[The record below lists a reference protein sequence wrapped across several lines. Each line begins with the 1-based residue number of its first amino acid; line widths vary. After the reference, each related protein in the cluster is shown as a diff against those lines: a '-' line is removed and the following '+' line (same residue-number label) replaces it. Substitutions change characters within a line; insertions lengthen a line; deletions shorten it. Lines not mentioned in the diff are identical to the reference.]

1 MSESRA
7 ARLDRLRVAVASA
20 AWVLSLAPATVLA
33 QSGEGPVGRADIQAP
48 VVPVHEEPHH
58 RQVFQYG
65 TTRIL
70 DLQVP
75 PGDISWF
82 HTHEWPVLYMTL
94 GTSAVRTQNL
104 GSDWSGGGA
113 RAANAQ
119 AGGQPRPA
127 QPPPE
132 RRTPRATSTTSYIE
146 RPVTHRIENRGDG
159 LFSAMVVVNETAG
172 DDTTSVAD
180 AGFELE
186 PELTNNWFRSYRVT
200 LDAGEQTSLHEHT
213 TPVVIF
219 QTITGKAMAN
229 GPMDF
234 EFNRPGQWAFY
245 DAGVEHTI
253 ENLGDAS
260 IELLEIE
267 VRAMRKPVDRLP

>member
-1 MSESRA
+1 MSETYATGSDRSRVTIACA
-7 ARLDRLRVAVASA
+7 AS
-20 AWVLSLAPATVLA
+20 VLLLGSATVSA
-33 QSGEGPVGRADIQAP
+33 QSGEGTVSRADIQSP

-58 RQVFQYG
+58 REVFQHG

-75 PGDISWF
+75 PGDMSWF

-113 RAANAQ
+113 RAANAANTQ
-119 AGGQPRPA
+119 AGGSPPPA
-127 QPPPE
+127 QPPPA
-132 RRTPRATSTTSYIE
+132 RRTPRATSTTSYVG
-146 RPVTHRIENRGDG
+146 RPVTHRIENRGEG
-159 LFSAMVVVNETAG
+159 LFSAMVVVNETMG
-172 DDTTSVAD
+172 DDTASVAD
-180 AGFELE
+180 AGFDSE
-186 PELTNNWFRSYRVT
+186 PELTNPWFRSYRVT
-200 LDAGEQTSLHEHT
+200 LGAGAKTDAHEHT

-219 QTITGKAMAN
+219 QAIAGKAVAN
-229 GPMDF
+229 GPMNF

-245 DAGVEHTI
+245 DAGVGHTI
-253 ENLGDAS
+253 ENRGDAS

-267 VRAMRKPVDRLP
+267 VRSK

>member
-1 MSESRA
+1 MSERHA
-7 ARLDRLRVAVASA
+7 AESGRSRVAITRA
-20 AWVLSLAPATVLA
+20 AWVLLLASPTVLA
-33 QSGEGPVGRADIQAP
+33 QSGEAPVSRADIQSP

-58 RQVFQYG
+58 REVFQHG

-70 DLQVP
+70 DLRLP

-104 GSDWSGGGA
+104 GADWSGGGA
-113 RAANAQ
+113 RAANPGA
-119 AGGQPRPA
+119 PRPA
-127 QPPPE
+127 QAPPE

-146 RPVTHRIENRGDG
+146 HPVTHRIENRGNG
-159 LFSAMVVVNETAG
+159 LFWAMGVVNETMG

-180 AGFELE
+180 AGFSLE
-186 PELTNNWFRSYRVT
+186 PELTNPWFRAYRVT
-200 LDAGEQTSLHEHT
+200 LGAGETTKPHQHT

-219 QTITGKAMAN
+219 QAIAGKAMAN
-229 GPMDF
+229 GPMSF
-234 EFNRPGQWAFY
+234 ELNRPGQWAFY
-245 DAGVEHTI
+245 DAGVGHTMR
-253 ENLGDAS
+253 NLGDAP

-267 VRAMRKPVDRLP
+267 VRAR

>member
-1 MSESRA
+1 MSERCAAPSARA
-7 ARLDRLRVAVASA
+7 RVAIAGAAS
-20 AWVLSLAPATVLA
+20 VLVLASPTLLA
-33 QSGEGPVGRADIQAP
+33 QSGEAPVSRADIQSP

-58 RQVFQYG
+58 REVFQRG

-70 DLQVP
+70 DLRVP

-94 GTSAVRTQNL
+94 GTSAIRTQNL

-113 RAANAQ
+113 RGPNAAA
-119 AGGQPRPA
+119 PRPA
-127 QPPPE
+127 QPQPE
-132 RRTPRATSTTSYIE
+132 RRMPRATSTTSYIE
-146 RPVTHRIENRGDG
+146 QPVTHRIENRGEG
-159 LFSAMVVVNETAG
+159 LFSAMVVVNETMG
-172 DDTTSVAD
+172 NDTTSVAD
-180 AGFELE
+180 AGFDLE
-186 PELTNNWFRSYRVT
+186 PELTNPWFRSYRVT
-200 LDAGEQTSLHEHT
+200 LAAGETTKAHEHK

-219 QTITGKAMAN
+219 QAIAGKAMAN

-245 DAGVEHTI
+245 DTGVGHTI

-267 VRAMRKPVDRLP
+267 VRVR

>member
-1 MSESRA
+1 
-7 ARLDRLRVAVASA
+7 LL
-20 AWVLSLAPATVLA
+20 LAPGTMPA
-33 QSGEGPVGRADIQAP
+33 QSGDAPVSRADQQSP

-58 RQVFQYG
+58 REVFQHG

-113 RAANAQ
+113 RAANAG
-119 AGGQPRPA
+119 APRPA

-159 LFSAMVVVNETAG
+159 LFSAMVVVNETLG
-172 DDTTSVAD
+172 DDTVSVAD
-180 AGFELE
+180 AGFASE
-186 PELTNNWFRSYRVT
+186 PELANPWFRSYRVT
-200 LDAGEQTSLHEHT
+200 LAPGQTTAAHAHK

-219 QTITGKAMAN
+219 QAIAGKAAAN
-229 GPMDF
+229 GPMSF

-245 DAGVEHTI
+245 DAGVGHTI
-253 ENLGDAS
+253 ENLGDAA

-267 VRAMRKPVDRLP
+267 VRGR

>member
-1 MSESRA
+1 MTVARTACTLLLASGTALAQTAAAPVSRA
-7 ARLDRLRVAVASA
+7 DR
-20 AWVLSLAPATVLA
+20 
-33 QSGEGPVGRADIQAP
+33 QSP

-82 HTHEWPVLYMTL
+82 HSHEWPVLYMTL

-104 GSDWSGGGA
+104 GAEWSGGGA
-113 RAANAQ
+113 RNANAPA
-119 AGGQPRPA
+119 AGGAARPPQPL
-127 QPPPE
+127 PE
-132 RRTPRATSTTSYIE
+132 RRTPRATSTTSYVE
-146 RPVTHRIENRGDG
+146 RPVTHRIENVGEG

-172 DDTTSVAD
+172 DETTSVAD

-186 PELTNNWFRSYRVT
+186 PELTNNWFRSYRIT
-200 LDAGEQTSLHEHT
+200 LEPGTTTAAHEHQ

-219 QTITGKAMAN
+219 QAIAGKATAD

-245 DAGVEHTI
+245 DTGVEHQI
-253 ENLGDAS
+253 KNLGDAP

-267 VRAMRKPVDRLP
+267 VR

>member
-1 MSESRA
+1 MSERYA
-7 ARLDRLRVAVASA
+7 AGSDRSRVAITGA
-20 AWVLSLAPATVLA
+20 AWVLLLASPTVLA
-33 QSGEGPVGRADIQAP
+33 QSGEAPVSRADIQAP

-58 RQVFQYG
+58 REVFQHG

-70 DLQVP
+70 DLRVP

-104 GSDWSGGGA
+104 GADWSGGGA
-113 RAANAQ
+113 RAATPGA
-119 AGGQPRPA
+119 PRPA

-146 RPVTHRIENRGDG
+146 KPVTHRIENRGDG
-159 LFSAMVVVNETAG
+159 LFSAMVVVNETMG

-180 AGFELE
+180 AGFSLE
-186 PELTNNWFRSYRVT
+186 PELTNAWFRSYRIT
-200 LDAGEQTSLHEHT
+200 LGAGEATKPHEHK

-219 QTITGKAMAN
+219 QAIAGKAMAS
-229 GPMDF
+229 GPMNF
-234 EFNRPGQWAFY
+234 ELNRPGQWAFY
-245 DAGVEHTI
+245 DAGVGHTM
-253 ENLGDAS
+253 ENLGDAA

-267 VRAMRKPVDRLP
+267 VRGK

>member
-1 MSESRA
+1 MLENQAAGSQRSRT
-7 ARLDRLRVAVASA
+7 AVMWIALLASA
-20 AWVLSLAPATVLA
+20 TVHA
-33 QSGEGPVGRADIQAP
+33 QSGEAPASRADIDSP

-113 RAANAQ
+113 RPATGQ
-119 AGGQPRPA
+119 AGATPPPA
-127 QPPPE
+127 QPPPAA
-132 RRTPRATSTTSYIE
+132 RRTPRATSTTSYVE

-172 DDTTSVAD
+172 DDTKSVAD
-180 AGFELE
+180 AGFDSE
-186 PELTNNWFRSYRVT
+186 PELTNAWFRSYRVT
-200 LDAGEQTSLHEHT
+200 LAPGQKSGAHEHT

-219 QTITGKAMAN
+219 QAIAGKAEAD

-245 DAGVEHTI
+245 DAGVAHTI
-253 ENLGDAS
+253 ENLGDAA

-267 VRAMRKPVDRLP
+267 VRSR

>member
-1 MSESRA
+1 MSERVTAGSGRG
-7 ARLDRLRVAVASA
+7 RVAVARWGWTLLLASA
-20 AWVLSLAPATVLA
+20 TAWSQPD
-33 QSGEGPVGRADIQAP
+33 ERPVARADVQSP

-58 RQVFQYG
+58 RQVFQFG
-65 TTRIL
+65 PTRIL

-113 RAANAQ
+113 RPANAQ
-119 AGGQPRPA
+119 AGGAPRP
-127 QPPPE
+127 PPPAAA

-172 DDTTSVAD
+172 DDSASVAD
-180 AGFELE
+180 AGFALE
-186 PELTNNWFRSYRVT
+186 PELTNAWFRSYRVT
-200 LDAGEQTSLHEHT
+200 LGPKETTDAHEHK

-219 QTITGKAMAN
+219 QALAGKAMAN

-245 DAGVEHTI
+245 DAGVGHTI

-267 VRAMRKPVDRLP
+267 VRGR

>member
-1 MSESRA
+1 MSRS
-7 ARLDRLRVAVASA
+7 DRSRVAVARA
-20 AWVLSLAPATVLA
+20 AWVLLLASSTVLA
-33 QSGEGPVGRADIQAP
+33 QSGEAPVSRADIESP

-82 HTHEWPVLYMTL
+82 HSHEWPVLYMTL

-104 GSDWSGGGA
+104 GSDWSGGGQRA
-113 RAANAQ
+113 RGTANAQ
-119 AGGQPRPA
+119 AGGAPPPA
-127 QPPPE
+127 QPPPA

-159 LFSAMVVVNETAG
+159 LFSAMVVVNETMG
-172 DDTTSVAD
+172 DATTSVAN
-180 AGFELE
+180 AGFDSE
-186 PELTNNWFRSYRVT
+186 PELTNDWFRSYRVT
-200 LDAGEQTSLHEHT
+200 LGAGETTEAHEHT

-219 QTITGKAMAN
+219 QAIAGKAMAN

-245 DAGVEHTI
+245 DAGVGHTI
-253 ENLGDAS
+253 ENIGDVS

-267 VRAMRKPVDRLP
+267 VRGK

>member
-1 MSESRA
+1 MSA
-7 ARLDRLRVAVASA
+7 FDRSSLATGVCLLVASSTA
-20 AWVLSLAPATVLA
+20 LA
-33 QSGEGPVGRADIQAP
+33 QSGEVPASRADIQSP

-58 RQVFQYG
+58 REVFQHG

-70 DLQVP
+70 DLRVP

-94 GTSAVRTQNL
+94 GTSSVRTQNL

-113 RAANAQ
+113 RPANAQ
-119 AGGQPRPA
+119 AGGGAPAAA
-127 QPPPE
+127 QPPAA

-159 LFSAMVVVNETAG
+159 LFSAMVVVNETMG
-172 DDTTSVAD
+172 DDTSSVSD
-180 AGFELE
+180 AGFDSE
-186 PELTNNWFRSYRVT
+186 PELANPWFRSYRIT
-200 LDAGEQTSLHEHT
+200 LAAGEATEPHEHR

-219 QTITGKAMAN
+219 QAIAGKAMAN

-245 DAGVEHTI
+245 DAGVAHTI
-253 ENLGDAS
+253 ENLGGVS

-267 VRAMRKPVDRLP
+267 VRSR

>member
-1 MSESRA
+1 MSVPVARA
-7 ARLDRLRVAVASA
+7 VWALLLTS
-20 AWVLSLAPATVLA
+20 PTVLA
-33 QSGEGPVGRADIQAP
+33 QSGEAPVSRADIQSP

-58 RQVFQYG
+58 REVFQHG

-113 RAANAQ
+113 RAAASAQ
-119 AGGQPRPA
+119 AGGAPAPA
-127 QPPPE
+127 QPPPA
-132 RRTPRATSTTSYIE
+132 RRTPRATSTTTYIE

-159 LFSAMVVVNETAG
+159 LFSAMVVVNETPG
-172 DDTTSVAD
+172 DDTQSAAD
-180 AGFELE
+180 AGFDSE
-186 PELTNNWFRSYRVT
+186 PELANPWFRSYRIT
-200 LDAGEQTSLHEHT
+200 LEPGKTTDAHKHT
-213 TPVVIF
+213 TPVVLF
-219 QTITGKAMAN
+219 QAIAGKAMAD

-245 DAGVEHTI
+245 GPGIAHSV
-253 ENLGDAS
+253 ENLGDAT

-267 VRAMRKPVDRLP
+267 VRGSKPVDRP